1 MQKKIRLISTLI
13 GNMKWIIE
21 LLKLASI
28 ENLTNLWLDT
38 KNEFVKFTDEQLAGY
53 YEYDRQN
60 PNRFVVKYDEN
71 LNRIW

>member
-1 MQKKIRLISTLI
+1 MI
-13 GNMKWIIE
+13 GNMNWIIE

-38 KNEFVKFTDEQLAGY
+38 KNEFVEFTDEQLAGY